1 MLNRRTAILALPAM
15 ALAACSQGPVA
26 DNEFLLGGDD
36 VVRGAADG
44 VRTAAFGA
52 QRAFGDTSAWR
63 GNPIAACFGTAQ
75 LEYLARNFTENARF
89 DSTANFTTIH
99 TVQQAQ
105 RELRQAAGI
114 PASATSARLENDLRL
129 AVRELSIGNRPAAEA
144 RLAAYGPGLIDR
156 LTNLPRLRR
165 VEEAA
170 GAVASEFSRARDG
183 SAGTR

>member
-1 MLNRRTAILALPAM
+1 MNRRTLLLALPI
-15 ALAACSQGPVA
+15 AACGQGPVA
-26 DNEFLLGGDD
+26 DNEFLLTGND

-89 DSTANFTTIH
+89 DSTANFETIH
-99 TVQQAQ
+99 AMRQGQQ
-105 RELRQAAGI
+105 ELRQAAGI
-114 PASATSARLENDLRL
+114 AANVPAARLESDLRL
-129 AVRELSIGNRPAAEA
+129 AVRDLSLGNRPAAET

-156 LTNLPRLRR
+156 LTGLPRLRR

-170 GAVASEFSRARDG
+170 GAAASEFSRPRQGYNG
-183 SAGTR
+183 SR

>member
-1 MLNRRTAILALPAM
+1 MLNKRTLLLAIP

-52 QRAFGDTSAWR
+52 QRSFGDTSAWR

-75 LEYLARNFTENARF
+75 LEFLARNFTENARF

-99 TVQQAQ
+99 TVRQAQ
-105 RELRQAAGI
+105 LALRQAAGI
-114 PASATSARLENDLRL
+114 PATASAARLENDLRL
-129 AVRELSIGNRPAAEA
+129 AVRDLSTGNRPAAEA

-156 LTNLPRLRR
+156 LTNLPRLRQ
-165 VEEAA
+165 VELAA

-183 SAGTR
+183 TVGAR